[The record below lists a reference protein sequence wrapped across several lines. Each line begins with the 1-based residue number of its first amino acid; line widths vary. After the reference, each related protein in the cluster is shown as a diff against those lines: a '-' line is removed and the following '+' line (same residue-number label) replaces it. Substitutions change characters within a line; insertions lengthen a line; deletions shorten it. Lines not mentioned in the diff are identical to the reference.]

1 MSIKQTISVLGLSSL
16 GIGLL
21 LWIFSVWVEGFYFIL
36 FGLAMAVV
44 QMFWGTSGK
53 FQEVLDKH
61 TGAYDHELR
70 NSPKDKL
77 HKQPQKRRQ
86 W

>member
-1 MSIKQTISVLGLSSL
+1 MGVGSII
-16 GIGLL
+16 IGLIS
-21 LWIFSVWVEGFYFIL
+21 WSFSLWVEGFYFIL
-36 FGLAMAVV
+36 IGLAMAVI

-61 TGAYDHELR
+61 TGAYDHELS
-70 NSPKDKL
+70 NSPKDKPT
-77 HKQPQKRRQ
+77 KPQRRQ